1 VLHCVARARA
11 ADRGPGLRKGTED
24 HEPCRHN
31 RNAGAEADA
40 LERIPNGEEIR
51 LPDMEG
57 SMDNNGSRPSEKPE
71 LPTELKLENT
81 LDTSG
86 MWFAAAVLFAVL
98 AAGIII
104 YRAANDDIRTA
115 ANDTLAAPASSS
127 R

>member
-1 VLHCVARARA
+1 
-11 ADRGPGLRKGTED
+11 
-24 HEPCRHN
+24 
-31 RNAGAEADA
+31 
-40 LERIPNGEEIR
+40 
-51 LPDMEG
+51 
-57 SMDNNGSRPSEKPE
+57 MDNNESKPSDKSEP
-71 LPTELKLENT
+71 PTKLRLENA

-115 ANDTLAAPASSS
+115 ANDTLPAPASNS

>member
-1 VLHCVARARA
+1 
-11 ADRGPGLRKGTED
+11 
-24 HEPCRHN
+24 
-31 RNAGAEADA
+31 
-40 LERIPNGEEIR
+40 
-51 LPDMEG
+51 MEG
-57 SMDNNGSRPSEKPE
+57 SMDNNGSKLNDKSELPSELE
-71 LPTELKLENT
+71 LENT

-115 ANDTLAAPASSS
+115 ANDILPAPASNS

>member
-1 VLHCVARARA
+1 
-11 ADRGPGLRKGTED
+11 
-24 HEPCRHN
+24 
-31 RNAGAEADA
+31 
-40 LERIPNGEEIR
+40 
-51 LPDMEG
+51 
-57 SMDNNGSRPSEKPE
+57 MDNNGSKLSDESEP
-71 LPTELKLENT
+71 PNKLELENA

-115 ANDTLAAPASSS
+115 ANDTLPAPASNS